1 MVKSQKKSSVDH
13 GERRKILNKVL
24 ISLSDGSPE
33 CLVLVLEAGG
43 WEETRNKKQSKK
55 QKAKRVQQKKEKKEK
70 TQSRKTENRTHSI
83 FSSLHAQR
91 YTQQTIKTAARLLC
105 CLHLIIYIC
114 LARISQSKQEKN
126 T

>member
-55 QKAKRVQQKKEKKEK
+55 QNAF
-70 TQSRKTENRTHSI
+70 SRKKKKKKKRKAEKQKTEHI
-83 FSSLHAQR
+83 LF
-91 YTQQTIKTAARLLC
+91 
-105 CLHLIIYIC
+105 
-114 LARISQSKQEKN
+114 LAHFTLSAIHNKQ
-126 T
+126 